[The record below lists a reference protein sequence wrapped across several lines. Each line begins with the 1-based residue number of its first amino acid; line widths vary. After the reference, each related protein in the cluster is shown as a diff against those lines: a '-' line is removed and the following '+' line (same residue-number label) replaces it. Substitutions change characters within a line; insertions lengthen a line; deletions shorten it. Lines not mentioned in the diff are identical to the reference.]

1 MWESWHIFAL
11 RQRIWPLIPGLP
23 KNDQNMMQNLRSFGP
38 KFCFNPWLIGVIE
51 FATMRPFSWNWFQG
65 YFIKSLH
72 LMIICR
78 HLKWKKIIANQKI
91 KSLES
96 WYAQYSCSFLQRL
109 FWKLIIVYFPMKT
122 SIWHILSPWIP
133 LCLHDS

>member
-72 LMIICR
+72 LMIIR
-78 HLKWKKIIANQKI
+78 RNLKIEIKDWINWYDFIIWQCDRWVKLQKVQKNIDLSKKNYARGRLKFNSI
-91 KSLES
+91 KL
-96 WYAQYSCSFLQRL
+96 
-109 FWKLIIVYFPMKT
+109 VT
-122 SIWHILSPWIP
+122 SNHGNK
-133 LCLHDS
+133 